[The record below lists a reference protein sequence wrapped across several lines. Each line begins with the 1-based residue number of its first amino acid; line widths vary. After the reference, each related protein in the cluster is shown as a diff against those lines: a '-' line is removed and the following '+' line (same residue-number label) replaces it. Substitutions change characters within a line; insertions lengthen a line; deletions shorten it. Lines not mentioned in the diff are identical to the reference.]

1 MIKRIIPS
9 SGEVLPVVGI
19 GTWQVFDVTHEKYP
33 ELKKVLE
40 VMHDGGGTLIDSSP
54 MYAKAEKAIGDVTS
68 KMEASDDFFYA
79 TKVWTTGAEEGLKQM
94 DASFEKM
101 QRKKIDLM
109 QIHNLVDWKTHL
121 PNLRKWKEEGKI
133 RYIGITHYTD
143 EHHEELERVMKS
155 EKPDFVQFNYSI
167 TNQHAEKKLLDVAS
181 DLGIATIINR
191 PFGTGNL
198 FRRVSG
204 KPLPSWAG
212 ENGIESWAA
221 YFLKYIIA
229 HPAVT
234 CVIPATA
241 NPNHEAENVKAGR
254 EPLPDKNLQK
264 KMVEYLQNL

>member
-9 SGEVLPVVGI
+9 SGEALPVIGI
-19 GTWQVFDVTHEKYP
+19 GTWQVFDVTPEKYP
-33 ELKKVLE
+33 ELKNVLE
-40 VMHDGGGTLIDSSP
+40 VMHNGGGTLIDSSP

-68 KMEASDDFFYA
+68 KMDASNDFFYA

-94 DASFEKM
+94 NASFEKM
-101 QRKKIDLM
+101 QRKTIDLM

-121 PNLRKWKEEGKI
+121 PNLRKWKDEGKI

-143 EHHEELERVMKS
+143 EHHEDLERVMKA

-167 TNQHAEKKLLDVAS
+167 TNRHAEKKLLDAAS

-198 FRRVSG
+198 FRRVHG
-204 KPLPSWAG
+204 KPLPSWAR

-221 YFLKYIIA
+221 YFLKYILA

-241 NPNHEAENVKAGR
+241 NPNHEAENVKAGS

-264 KMVEYLQNL
+264 KMVDYLQNL